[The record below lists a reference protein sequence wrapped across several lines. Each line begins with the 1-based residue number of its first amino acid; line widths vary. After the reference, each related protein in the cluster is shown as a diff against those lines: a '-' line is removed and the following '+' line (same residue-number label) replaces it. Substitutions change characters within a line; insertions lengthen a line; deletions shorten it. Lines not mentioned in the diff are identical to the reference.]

1 MLHRSEQVRLLTP
14 SDLALITRLLNTSEY
29 IYQRFT
35 LEELKH
41 ILRTY
46 PSVGLFQDTSLRS
59 FLLSQTVN
67 PPSAWIGGFGVSW
80 TESRSYL
87 RYLDILLERL
97 ADPLITRKV
106 RYLYYSGNDTEND
119 WLRGLL

>member
-1 MLHRSEQVRLLTP
+1 MLRHSEQVHLLSTVDLPMVARLL
-14 SDLALITRLLNTSEY
+14 SSSEY

-35 LEELKH
+35 PEELKH
-41 ILRTY
+41 ILRNYTA
-46 PSVGLFQDTSLRS
+46 VGLSQGKTLRS

-87 RYLDILLERL
+87 RFLDLQLEALCEHLRE
-97 ADPLITRKV
+97 RGV
-106 RYLYYSGNDTEND
+106 RYLHYS
-119 WLRGLL
+119 